1 MATRG
6 CAIGKEVYPESCN
19 TVTGTEEVRMMPTIR
34 ISDEVFSELK
44 RRAEAL
50 VDTPDSVLRKILG
63 LTGTAKSSTTGGLL
77 PQLRSGTLS
86 AGDQLV
92 WNRKRAGQTHHA
104 TVLAN
109 GCIQLPDGQVAESLS
124 KACAILSGGKSYNGW
139 EEWRRASD
147 DVLLNE
153 LR

>member
-1 MATRG
+1 
-6 CAIGKEVYPESCN
+6 
-19 TVTGTEEVRMMPTIR
+19 MMPTIR

-44 RRAEAL
+44 RRAEAF

-63 LTGTAKSSTTGGLL
+63 LTDAAKTSRTGGLL
-77 PQLRSGTLS
+77 PQLRSGALS
-86 AGDQLV
+86 AGDKLV
-92 WNRKRAGQTHHA
+92 WHRKRAGQTHQA
-104 TVLAN
+104 TVLAD
-109 GCIQLPDGQVAESLS
+109 GCVRLPDGRVAESLS
-124 KACAILSGGKSYNGW
+124 KACALLSEGKSYNGW